1 MLYDLNKQIERER
14 FNRRVGSLLEKE
26 DVIVELT
33 EKKDITR
40 NQKSYL
46 HCILGYFA
54 LETGN
59 TIEYVKKQYFK
70 ILCNSDIFVTEK
82 QDAILGRSVKDLR
95 SVSSLDTSETTIAIS
110 KFRNWSSETCGIYLP
125 EPNEDRFLREI
136 SIEIDKNRQY
146 L

>member
-1 MLYDLNKQIERER
+1 MLYDLNKQIEKER
-14 FNRRVGSLLEKE
+14 FNRRVASLLLKE

-33 EKKDITR
+33 EKKEISR
-40 NQKSYL
+40 NQNSYL
-46 HCILGYFA
+46 HLILGYFA

-70 ILCNSDIFVTEK
+70 ILCNADIFIIEK
-82 QDAILGRSVKDLR
+82 NDTILNKIVKDLKST
-95 SVSSLDTSETTIAIS
+95 SVLDSAQATLAIDR
-110 KFRNWSSETCGIYLP
+110 FRNWSSETCGIYLP

-136 SIEIDKNRQY
+136 SIEIDRNRQY

>member
-40 NQKSYL
+40 NQNSYL

-82 QDAILGRSVKDLR
+82 QDAILGRSVKNLR